1 MSGEYKQISVNVP
14 VLKNYS
20 VSRLKFRDQSIY
32 KENADWLAH
41 WFYTNMDAYT
51 NMRKNKKFMK
61 SLRIQEFRVGGSPYL
76 LPWLQQKSGTPL

>member
-32 KENADWLAH
+32 KENADW
-41 WFYTNMDAYT
+41 
-51 NMRKNKKFMK
+51 
-61 SLRIQEFRVGGSPYL
+61 
-76 LPWLQQKSGTPL
+76 